1 MMGDMGNKRCLKCGE
16 LLPVESFS
24 KNRAAEDRLRSWC
37 KACSKACLADWRHL
51 TGRQRPMADA
61 KDCSL
66 YLGVYVAERALS
78 KFFDHIER
86 MPYGNPGYD
95 FICGKGFK
103 IDVKSACRC
112 KQVGRSDGWGFHIR
126 RNCVADYFL
135 CLAFDDR
142 ESLAPEHVWLIP
154 GSVLNHLSSAVITES
169 RLAKWS
175 AYEQPLNRVEACCSI
190 MRDET
195 DR

>member
-1 MMGDMGNKRCLKCGE
+1 MAEARDC
-16 LLPVESFS
+16 
-24 KNRAAEDRLRSWC
+24 AAF
-37 KACSKACLADWRHL
+37 
-51 TGRQRPMADA
+51 
-61 KDCSL
+61 
-66 YLGVYVAERALS
+66 LGVFVAERALS
-78 KFFDHIER
+78 RFFDHIER

-103 IDVKSACRC
+103 IDVKSSC

-142 ESLAPEHVWLIP
+142 ESLRPEHVWLIP
-154 GSVLNHLSSAVITES
+154 GSVLNHLSGIFIAES
-169 RLAKWS
+169 RLVKWS